1 MTTTIDS
8 AGRLVIP
15 KKIRELAGLRPG
27 LPLAIRVE
35 AGKIEIE
42 PEPANV
48 RLVRKG
54 PLLVAVSDT
63 PVAPLTPDAVEE
75 VRETLQRGRGGKA

>member
-1 MTTTIDS
+1 MKTTIDS

-15 KKIRELAGLRPG
+15 KAIRERAGLRPG
-27 LPLAIRVE
+27 VPLSIRLE
-35 AGKIEIE
+35 AGRIEIE

-54 PLLVAVSDT
+54 PLLVAVVED
-63 PVAPLTPDAVEE
+63 PAPPLTPDAVEE
-75 VRETLQRGRGGKA
+75 VRETLRRGRGGKA